1 MGTNNRQRRAAK
13 RRKRR
18 NHNSPRST
26 SWFGPP
32 AGAKEYGG
40 NRADQYTQA
49 MTIIRSVLLEI
60 SVDQARA
67 ADYSQLFLGPE
78 APVPGPVMIQ
88 AIDDYASAAIGA
100 AVRAGWL
107 PSDLAELTSRR
118 MSAQHLPTLAALLT
132 VEAGR
137 HPAEHVAAPWW
148 DDLAGLGPAAALD
161 PLTVATLELLLEL
174 LAIIRTLLPIPILIP
189 APGLATGVR
198 GPSAGIEPK
207 VLSRVRS
214 LLAKAESTE
223 FPKEAEALSAKA
235 QELISRYALDR
246 LTLMQDAA
254 DDHELT
260 TSRMWIDPPYLL
272 AKAMLIGAVASA
284 NRCRSV
290 LTREFGFS
298 IIVGEAADIEA
309 VELLSTSLLVQASG
323 AMLGHGSLVDRWGTS
338 RTRSFRQSFLVS
350 YGVRIGGKRHA
361 TTEKAAADTGR
372 SGQLVPL
379 LRRRAERVDAAM
391 DAMFPELISRGP
403 SVSNEFGWT
412 AGRAAADL
420 AQLDVRAKVASSVA

>member
-1 MGTNNRQRRAAK
+1 
-13 RRKRR
+13 
-18 NHNSPRST
+18 
-26 SWFGPP
+26 
-32 AGAKEYGG
+32 
-40 NRADQYTQA
+40 

-60 SVDQARA
+60 SADRTRA
-67 ADYSQLFLGPE
+67 ADYSQLFLGPV
-78 APVPGPVMIQ
+78 APVPAAVMIQ
-88 AIDDYASAAIGA
+88 AIDEYARAAIGA
-100 AVRAGWL
+100 AAGAGWL

-118 MSAQHLPTLAALLT
+118 LNAEHVPILAALLT
-132 VEAGR
+132 GEARR
-137 HPAEHVAAPWW
+137 HPAGRVAESWW
-148 DDLAGLGPAAALD
+148 DDLAGLGLAAALD
-161 PLTVATLELLLEL
+161 PLTVAALELLLEL
-174 LAIIRTLLPIPILIP
+174 LAVVRTLPPIPILIP
-189 APGLATGVR
+189 PPGLATGVR

-246 LTLMQDAA
+246 LTLTQDAA

-260 TSRMWIDPPYLL
+260 TSRMWIEPPYLL
-272 AKAMLIGAVASA
+272 AKAMLINAVASA

-298 IIVGEAADIEA
+298 TIVGDAADIEA
-309 VELLSTSLLVQASG
+309 VELISTSLLVQASG

-350 YGVRIGGKRHA
+350 YAVRIGERLQAA
-361 TTEKAAADTGR
+361 TDKAAADTGR

-391 DAMFPELISRGP
+391 NSMFPELISRGP
-403 SVSNEFGWT
+403 SVSNEFGWA

-420 AQLDVRAKVASSVA
+420 AVLDVRARVSSGAA

>member
-1 MGTNNRQRRAAK
+1 MGTKNRQRRAAK
-13 RRKRR
+13 RR
-18 NHNSPRST
+18 NHHSGRST
-26 SWFGPP
+26 TWFGPP
-32 AGAKEYGG
+32 AGAQEAVG

-60 SVDQARA
+60 SADQTRA
-67 ADYSQLFLGPE
+67 DDYSQLFLGPE
-78 APVPGPVMIQ
+78 APVPAAVMIQ
-88 AIDDYASAAIGA
+88 AIDEYARAAIAA

-107 PSDLAELTSRR
+107 PSDLAELASRR
-118 MSAQHLPTLAALLT
+118 LNAAHVPILAALLT
-132 VEAGR
+132 REARR
-137 HPAEHVAAPWW
+137 HPAGRVAASWR

-161 PLTVATLELLLEL
+161 PLTVANLGLLLEL
-174 LAIIRTLLPIPILIP
+174 LAVVCTLPPIPILLP
-189 APGLATGVR
+189 PPGLATGVR

-246 LTLMQDAA
+246 ITLTQDAA
-254 DDHELT
+254 GDHALT
-260 TSRMWIDPPYLL
+260 TSRMWIDSPYLL
-272 AKAMLIGAVASA
+272 AKAMLINAVASS

-298 IIVGEAADIEA
+298 TIVGDSADIEA

-338 RTRSFRQSFLVS
+338 RTRSFRQSFLIS
-350 YGVRIGGKRHA
+350 YAVRVGERLQAA
-361 TTEKAAADTGR
+361 TDKAAADTGR

-379 LRRRAERVDAAM
+379 LQRRAERVDAAM
-391 DAMFPELISRGP
+391 NSMFPELISRGP
-403 SVSNEFGWT
+403 SVSNEVGWA

-420 AQLDVRAKVASSVA
+420 AVLDVRERVSSGAA

>member
-1 MGTNNRQRRAAK
+1 MGTKNRQRRAAK
-13 RRKRR
+13 RR
-18 NHNSPRST
+18 NHHSGRST
-26 SWFGPP
+26 TWFGPP
-32 AGAKEYGG
+32 AGAQEAGG

-60 SVDQARA
+60 SADQTRA
-67 ADYSQLFLGPE
+67 DDYSQLFLGPE
-78 APVPGPVMIQ
+78 APVPAAVMIQ
-88 AIDDYASAAIGA
+88 AIDEYARAAIAA

-118 MSAQHLPTLAALLT
+118 LNAEHVPILAALLT
-132 VEAGR
+132 REARR
-137 HPAEHVAAPWW
+137 HPAGRVAASWW

-161 PLTVATLELLLEL
+161 PLTVANLGLLLEL
-174 LAIIRTLLPIPILIP
+174 LAVVRTLPPIPILLP
-189 APGLATGVR
+189 PPGLATGVR

-246 LTLMQDAA
+246 ITLTQDAA
-254 DDHELT
+254 GDHALT
-260 TSRMWIDPPYLL
+260 TSRMWIDSPYLL
-272 AKAMLIGAVASA
+272 AKAMLINAVASA

-298 IIVGEAADIEA
+298 TIVGDAADIEA

-338 RTRSFRQSFLVS
+338 RTRSFRQSFLIS
-350 YGVRIGGKRHA
+350 YAVRVGERLQAA
-361 TTEKAAADTGR
+361 TDKAAANTGR

-379 LRRRAERVDAAM
+379 LQRRAERVDAAM
-391 DAMFPELISRGP
+391 NSMFPELISRGP
-403 SVSNEFGWT
+403 SVSNEVGWA

-420 AQLDVRAKVASSVA
+420 AVLDVRERVSSGAA